1 MKANN
6 GKELR
11 RLYDLWNQHIR
22 AIKAFDAYDLDTFLT
37 TIMELKLD
45 ETTKLKW
52 MEHSNDSQK
61 TPPYFELLD
70 FLDMHARHHESV
82 TSEHKQLTSEL
93 KPQITTHRTYAA
105 TVGREEGCV
114 ARAGKVTIY

>member
-22 AIKAFDAYDLDTFLT
+22 AIKAFNTYDPDTFLT
-37 TIMELKLD
+37 AIMELKLG

-52 MEHSNDSQK
+52 MEHSNDSTK
-61 TPPYFELLD
+61 TPC
-70 FLDMHARHHESV
+70 V
-82 TSEHKQLTSEL
+82 
-93 KPQITTHRTYAA
+93 QI
-105 TVGREEGCV
+105 CCN
-114 ARAGKVTIY
+114 